1 LVKKNEEEYWKRY
14 GSQRDEIPSEV
25 HKPATGNAI
34 FLFIGMLNINLT
46 SAILIFVLRP
56 ESVPIELLI
65 IF

>member
-1 LVKKNEEEYWKRY
+1 MVEKEEEEYWKKY
-14 GSQRDEIPSEV
+14 GSQGDEIPSEID
-25 HKPATGNAI
+25 KPATGNAI

-65 IF
+65 FF